1 MERTWAF
8 VITRWFLLTLCKL
21 YFRVEFAGQEHVPLT
36 GPVIVAPNHVSY
48 LDPIWISL
56 PIDRPLRYMTWD
68 RMFKVPLL
76 GPLMRAYGAFP
87 VNVEIGDRG
96 ALKLSLKHLQAGGGL
111 VIFPEGGRT
120 RTGELLPFKP
130 GVIRLALDTQV
141 SIVPVTIIG
150 GYRAFSPHHFFPR
163 PYKLKIIYHPPLC
176 LTPPA
181 EAAHL
186 KEFMRAQAED
196 LQKIVASGLSTESHG
211 ARQQVGA

>member
-8 VITRWFLLTLCKL
+8 ILSRWFLMTLCKL
-21 YFRVEFAGQEHVPLT
+21 YFRVEFEGEHYVPLH

-56 PIDRPLRYMTWD
+56 PIKRPLRYMTWD

-87 VNVEIGDRG
+87 VNVDKGDRA
-96 ALKLSLKHLQAGGGL
+96 ALKHSLLHLRAGGGL

-120 RTGELLPFKP
+120 RSGELMPFKP

-150 GYRAFSPHHFFPR
+150 GYRAFSPHHKFPR
-163 PYKLKIIYHPPLC
+163 PFKLKIVYHAPLQLDPPVE
-176 LTPPA
+176 
-181 EAAHL
+181 EAQL
-186 KEFMRAQAED
+186 KEYMRDQAEH
-196 LQKIVASGLSTESHG
+196 LQKIVASALPS
-211 ARQQVGA
+211 

>member
-1 MERTWAF
+1 M
-8 VITRWFLLTLCKL
+8 TLCKL
-21 YFRVEFAGQEHVPLT
+21 YFRVEFEGEHYVPLH

-56 PIDRPLRYMTWD
+56 PIKRPLRYMTWD

-87 VNVEIGDRG
+87 VNVEKGDRA
-96 ALKLSLKHLQAGGGL
+96 ALKHSLLHLRAGGGL

-120 RTGELLPFKP
+120 RTGELMPFKP

-150 GYRAFSPHHFFPR
+150 GYRAFSPHHKFPR
-163 PYKLKIIYHPPLC
+163 PYKLKIIYHAPLQLDPP
-176 LTPPA
+176 TE
-181 EAAHL
+181 EAQL
-186 KEFMRAQAED
+186 KEYMREQAEH
-196 LQKIVASGLSTESHG
+196 LQKIVASALPS
-211 ARQQVGA
+211 